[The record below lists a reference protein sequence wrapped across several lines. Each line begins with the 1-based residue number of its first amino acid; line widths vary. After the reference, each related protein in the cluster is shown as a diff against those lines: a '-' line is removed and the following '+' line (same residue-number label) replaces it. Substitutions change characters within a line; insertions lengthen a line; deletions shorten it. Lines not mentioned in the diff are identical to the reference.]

1 MRRKRSKGN
10 DRKPGKGDRPALD
23 REVARLAA
31 ALAAIAA
38 MEALPLGSSAPP
50 RRRRRRCAT

>member
-10 DRKPGKGDRPALD
+10 DRKPEKSRTPAVD
-23 REVARLAA
+23 PSVARLAA
-31 ALAAIAA
+31 ALEAIAA
-38 MEALPLGSSAPP
+38 MDALPLASSAPP